1 MSLPIINQNQVT
13 PDSSLSAGNT
23 AININKGRTV
33 LMFLNVVNLNAAVR
47 YLKVYDKADASAA
60 DTPKLRFALPPNG
73 TPFTLELGA
82 GIKFPTACSFRVVTE
97 QADGGTTSP
106 GANETVVNW
115 ASLNG
120 A

>member
-1 MSLPIINQNQVT
+1 MNLPIINQNQVT

-33 LMFLNVVNLNAAVR
+33 LMFLSAVNLNAAVR
-47 YLKVYDKADASAA
+47 YLKIYDKADATAA
-60 DTPKLRFALPPNG
+60 DTPKFRFALPPNG
-73 TPFTLELGA
+73 VPFT
-82 GIKFPTACSFRVVTE
+82 IDVPVKFPTACSFRVVTE
-97 QADGGTTSP
+97 QADAGTTAP